1 MNRNKSYVKKK
12 LLFLFCIFAGV
23 SLFLVIRLF
32 FLMLNQS
39 EHYGPMAL
47 EVQQR
52 ERRIKAERGN
62 IYDAN
67 GTALTGNRPVCTI
80 SVIHSQITEPEKVI
94 QELSD
99 RLSLDAEKIRKKVE
113 KKSMREKIQSNVDKE
128 TADAI
133 RSLEL
138 DGVVVDEDYKR
149 FYPYGMLASHVLG
162 FTGADNQGILGLEVQ
177 YEDVLRGEDGK
188 ILTLTT
194 ANGIELAEK
203 AEERQEPVRGKD
215 LITSLDINIQMYAQ
229 QLAEKLLLEKK
240 AKGVRIIVMNP
251 QDGSIYAMVNVPEF
265 DLNAPYELV
274 SENDLGIKKQEK
286 ISTGS
291 SIGTNDLLN
300 RMWRNLCI
308 SDTYEPGST
317 FKIITASAALE
328 EGVVSEQ
335 DHFYCPGYKK
345 VGDRTI
351 RCHKIAGH
359 GAESFAEGI
368 QNSCNPVFIEIGER
382 LGVKNF
388 YKYFRKFGLFDKTGI
403 DLPGE
408 ANSIMHKQENVKEVE
423 LATISFGQ
431 SFQITPIQ
439 LVRTVSQ
446 IINGGHAITP
456 HFGVAVMSEMNLG
469 ENGTSERGEK
479 LSYPVDEKKNIV
491 SEETSEK
498 MRRLLESVVSVG
510 GGKNAYISGFAIGG
524 KTATSEKLP
533 RRSGK
538 YVASFL
544 GFAPADNPK
553 VITLLMID
561 EPQGAYY
568 GGVIAAPAVKELYQ
582 NILPYLLHK

>member
-12 LLFLFCIFAGV
+12 ILFLFCIFSGI

-99 RLSLDAEKIRKKVE
+99 RLSLDVEKIRKKVE

-177 YEDVLRGEDGK
+177 YEEVLRGEDGK

-215 LITSLDINIQMYAQ
+215 LVTSLDINIQMYAQ

-286 ISTGS
+286 TATGS

-335 DHFYCPGYKK
+335 DRFYCPGYKK
-345 VGDRTI
+345 AGDRTI

-368 QNSCNPVFIEIGER
+368 QNSCNPVFIEVGER

-439 LVRTVSQ
+439 LIRTVSQ

-469 ENGTSERGEK
+469 RNGTSERGEK
-479 LSYPVDEKKNIV
+479 ISYPVDEKKNII

-510 GGKNAYISGFAIGG
+510 GGKNAYISGYAIGG

-544 GFAPADNPK
+544 GFAPADNPR

>member
-1 MNRNKSYVKKK
+1 MNRNKAYIKKK
-12 LLFLFCIFAGV
+12 LLVVMIVFLTICLLLIC
-23 SLFLVIRLF
+23 RLF

-47 EVQQR
+47 DVQQR

-80 SVIHSQITEPEKVI
+80 SVIHSQVTDPERVI
-94 QELSD
+94 RELSG
-99 RLSLDAEKIRKKVE
+99 RLSIDEGKIRKKVE

-128 TADAI
+128 TADVI
-133 RSLEL
+133 RDLAL

-162 FTGADNQGILGLEVQ
+162 FTGGDNQGILGLEVQ
-177 YEDVLRGEDGK
+177 YEDVLGGEDGK
-188 ILTLTT
+188 ILTSTT
-194 ANGIELAEK
+194 AKGIELSEE
-203 AEERQEPVRGKD
+203 AEERQEPIKGKD
-215 LITSLDINIQMYAQ
+215 LLISLDINIQMYAQ

-240 AKGVRIIVMNP
+240 AKGVRVIVMNP

-265 DLNAPYELV
+265 DLNSPFSLV
-274 SENDLGIKKQEK
+274 SENDLGIKKQMT
-286 ISTGS
+286 SATGS
-291 SIGTNDLLN
+291 AVGNNELLN
-300 RMWRNLCI
+300 RMWRNMCI

-328 EGVVSEQ
+328 EGVVTEQ
-335 DHFYCPGYKK
+335 DRFYCPGYKK
-345 VGDRTI
+345 AGDRTI

-359 GAESFAEGI
+359 GAESFAQGI
-368 QNSCNPVFIEIGER
+368 QNSCNPVFIEVGER

-388 YKYFRKFGLFDKTGI
+388 YKYFYQFGLLSKTGI

-408 ANSIMHKQENVKEVE
+408 ATTIMHKQENVKEVE

-439 LVRTVSQ
+439 LIRTVSQ
-446 IINGGHAITP
+446 IINGGHAVTP
-456 HFGVAVMSEMNLG
+456 HFGVAVFSEIKIEEKG
-469 ENGTSERGEK
+469 KAERAEK
-479 LSYPVDEKKNIV
+479 LLYPV
-491 SEETSEK
+491 EEGRQIISAGTSEK
-498 MRRLLESVVSVG
+498 MRRLLESVVSEG
-510 GGKNAYISGFAIGG
+510 GGKNAYISGYAIGG

-544 GFAPADNPK
+544 GFAPAEHPR

>member
-1 MNRNKSYVKKK
+1 MNRNKAYIKKK
-12 LLFLFCIFAGV
+12 LLVVLVIF
-23 SLFLVIRLF
+23 SIICLLLIIRLF

-39 EHYGPMAL
+39 EHYGSMAL

-80 SVIHSQITEPEKVI
+80 SVIHSQITDPERVI
-94 QELSD
+94 LELST
-99 RLSLDAEKIRKKVE
+99 RLSMDAEKIRKKVE
-113 KKSMREKIQSNVDKE
+113 KKSMREKIQSNVDKD
-128 TADAI
+128 TADKI
-133 RSLEL
+133 RDLAL
-138 DGVVVDEDYKR
+138 DGVVIDEDYKR

-162 FTGADNQGILGLEVQ
+162 FTGGDNQGILGLEVQ

-194 ANGIELAEK
+194 AKGIELSEE
-203 AEERQEPVRGKD
+203 AEERQEPVKGKN
-215 LITSLDINIQMYAQ
+215 LLTSLDINIQMYAQ

-265 DLNAPYELV
+265 DLNAPFQLV
-274 SENDLGIKKQEK
+274 SENDLSIKKQGMPA
-286 ISTGS
+286 TGS
-291 SIGTNDLLN
+291 AIGSNELLN
-300 RMWRNLCI
+300 RMWRNMCI

-328 EGVVSEQ
+328 EGVVTEQ
-335 DHFYCPGYKK
+335 DRFYCPGYKK
-345 VGDRTI
+345 AGDRTI

-368 QNSCNPVFIEIGER
+368 QNSCNPVFIEVGER

-388 YKYFRKFGLFDKTGI
+388 YKYFQQFGLLGKTGI

-408 ANSIMHKQENVKEVE
+408 AATIMHKQENVKEVE

-456 HFGVAVMSEMNLG
+456 HFGVAVVSQMETG
-469 ENGTSERGEK
+469 ENAVSERGEK
-479 LSYPVDEKKNIV
+479 LLYPVEEGRQII
-491 SEETSEK
+491 SSETSEK
-498 MRRLLESVVSVG
+498 MRKLLETVVSEG
-510 GGKNAYISGFAIGG
+510 GGKNAYISGYAIGG

-544 GFAPADNPK
+544 GFAPAEHPE